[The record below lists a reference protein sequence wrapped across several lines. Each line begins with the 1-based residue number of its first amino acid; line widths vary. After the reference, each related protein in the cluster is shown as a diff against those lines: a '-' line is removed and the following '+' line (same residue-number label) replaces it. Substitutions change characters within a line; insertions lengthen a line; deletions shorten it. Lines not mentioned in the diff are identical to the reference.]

1 MTGTTAVFSANVGSI
16 GWTVNGR
23 MRISQMIVY
32 LMLLYLSLQRSDPIP
47 VTGSLRPWPPRRLG
61 TPAAQRTGRAA
72 DLPQELCSDCKS
84 IAYLKFPLILAVRI
98 DLWGWIRPNRLTIGS
113 RP

>member
-23 MRISQMIVY
+23 MKIGQVIVY

-72 DLPQELCSDCKS
+72 DLPPPRAL
-84 IAYLKFPLILAVRI
+84 L
-98 DLWGWIRPNRLTIGS
+98 RLRKHRLFEIPFNPGGQD
-113 RP
+113 